1 MTKTE
6 YKTILKR
13 HGYTFK
19 SDTAYLKTPYG
30 VMTEKIVKDKNGYA
44 LITVSNPVSN
54 PLRSN
59 SHTKGEQL

>member
-19 SDTAYLKTPYG
+19 GNTAYLKTPYG
-30 VMTEKIVKDKNGYA
+30 MMVEKIVKDKNGYA
-44 LITVSNPVSN
+44 LITVSNP
-54 PLRSN
+54 LRSKLN
-59 SHTKGEQL
+59 TKGEQL